1 MGAVVLCRSGRR
13 AAMCSAAIDAALK
26 ILTYETKQP
35 IGEENKSLFF
45 FSKSRIQIHVFGMV

>member
-1 MGAVVLCRSGRR
+1 MLCRSGHR

-45 FSKSRIQIHVFGMV
+45 SLKAESRYMFLEWFRWWL

>member
-1 MGAVVLCRSGRR
+1 MLCRSGRR